1 MVFLFGSPFVS
12 PQTREMFVQTEQNMQ
27 LRKKKNT
34 QSGQCV
40 LLHNFQN
47 QTGKLGCFSFQR
59 LLLLLLA
66 FPNSNMWVIVDPS
79 PPTLNQ
85 LVEQTLHNSF
95 KKLSPAGLKKRRHLV
110 NQFVANL

>member
-12 PQTREMFVQTEQNMQ
+12 PQTRAMFVQTKQNVQ

-34 QSGQCV
+34 QVRLISFSAQFPKS
-40 LLHNFQN
+40 N
-47 QTGKLGCFSFQR
+47 GKLSCFSFQK

-79 PPTLNQ
+79 PQ
-85 LVEQTLHNSF
+85 
-95 KKLSPAGLKKRRHLV
+95 R
-110 NQFVANL
+110 